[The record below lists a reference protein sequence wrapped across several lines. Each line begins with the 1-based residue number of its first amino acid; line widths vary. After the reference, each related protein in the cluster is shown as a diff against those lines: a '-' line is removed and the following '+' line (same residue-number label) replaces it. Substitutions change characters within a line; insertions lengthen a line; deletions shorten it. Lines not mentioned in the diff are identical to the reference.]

1 VAIELIRELY
11 GYHQWANRRLF
22 DVTAALGEAVAG
34 SGVGRQFSAPTLRE
48 MLVHIWESD
57 WWWLETWK
65 GNKPSITAGVEMG
78 AGIRTLTELR
88 ARWDEFEPDQRAFID
103 QVREADLARVIE
115 GQRDGVT
122 FHRPFGMLLHHV
134 ANHATHHRSEIATML
149 TMVSGS
155 PPDTGVNS
163 YYLSKVGRPLA

>member
-1 VAIELIRELY
+1 MAVELIRALY

-22 DVTAALGEAVAG
+22 DVTAALGEEIAG
-34 SGVGRQFSAPTLRE
+34 REVGKQFSAPTLRE

-57 WWWLETWK
+57 WWWLEIWK
-65 GNKPSITAGVEMG
+65 GNKPSSTAGVELG
-78 AGIRTLTELR
+78 AAIRTLAELR
-88 ARWDEFEPDQRAFID
+88 PRWDELESDQRRF
-103 QVREADLARVIE
+103 VEKVTEADLARVIE

-155 PPDTGVNS
+155 PPDTGINS
-163 YYLSKVGRPLA
+163 FYVAKAQPRPA